1 MFLRVT
7 FLAGAVPSSN
17 SFPNDRL
24 AGLKDSTFLVD
35 PEPVP
40 ERASPCGL
48 PDAESEIV
56 SAPEID
62 PVTVGEKVIETVQ
75 EPLGGKG
82 FPVLH
87 EVEDTE

>member
-1 MFLRVT
+1 LRVT
-7 FLAGAVPSSN
+7 FLAAAVAPSN

-24 AGLKDSTFLVD
+24 AGLKDTTFLIE

-40 ERASPCGL
+40 DRVSPCGL

-56 SAPEID
+56 RAPEID
-62 PVTVGEKVIETVQ
+62 PVTVGENVIETVQ
-75 EPLGGKG
+75 DPFGGKG

-87 EVEDTE
+87 EVEDTA